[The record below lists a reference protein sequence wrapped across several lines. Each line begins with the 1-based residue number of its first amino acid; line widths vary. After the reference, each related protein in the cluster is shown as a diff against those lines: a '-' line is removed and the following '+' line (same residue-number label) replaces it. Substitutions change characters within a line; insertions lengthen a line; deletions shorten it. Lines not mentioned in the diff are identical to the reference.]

1 MKLLLLIGGIAF
13 LLLGVLLCIAA
24 IVVFLMAK
32 KRAGKQPSAAAQKPA
47 SPPSP
52 PPVATASAPPPV
64 PGSDVP
70 TTPPWDAPL
79 APPPLPA
86 GEAPRA
92 ASWEPPP
99 AVPPPPPPAVPAADP
114 FAGDSTL
121 ALPLP
126 GREQWGSL
134 MATTGAL
141 AGQSFPVTADG
152 FYIGRDSSLSQIVIA
167 DGSVSKRHVWVGVR
181 DGEVVAIDEGST
193 NGTYLNSVG
202 ARIQRQTL
210 NPGDTLII
218 SNDIARLV
226 YQR

>member
-1 MKLLLLIGGIAF
+1 MKLMLLIGGIAF

-24 IVVFLMAK
+24 IVVLLMAK
-32 KRAGKQPSAAAQKPA
+32 KRSGKQPSTAAQSPA
-47 SPPSP
+47 SPPST
-52 PPVATASAPPPV
+52 PPVAPAWAAQQPPGADIPTAVSWDPQVPPAPAPAYEAPPDPWSPPAAVPAPPP
-64 PGSDVP
+64 
-70 TTPPWDAPL
+70 
-79 APPPLPA
+79 
-86 GEAPRA
+86 A
-92 ASWEPPP
+92 AF
-99 AVPPPPPPAVPAADP
+99 PAADP

-126 GREQWGSL
+126 GREQWGTL
-134 MATTGAL
+134 NAVTGSL
-141 AGQSFPVTADG
+141 AGKSFPVTAEG
-152 FYIGRDSSLSQIVIA
+152 FYIGRDSSVAQVVIA

-202 ARIQRQTL
+202 ARIQRQPL